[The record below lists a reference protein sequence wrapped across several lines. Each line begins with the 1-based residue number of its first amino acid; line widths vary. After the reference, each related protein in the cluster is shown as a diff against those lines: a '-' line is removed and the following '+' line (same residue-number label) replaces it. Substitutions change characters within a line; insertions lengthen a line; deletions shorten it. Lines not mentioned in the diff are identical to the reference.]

1 MPTLKKMSKDLKKSM
16 GKAEKGIKKG
26 IKGAEKGFKDIGEK
40 ASDSVKTFELN
51 KEINKQEEKLQTQ
64 KFKIGEKAL
73 SLAAKGTKFDAELM
87 KSIKSA
93 EDIQAKIKNI
103 KATIKKLKN
112 D

>member
-1 MPTLKKMSKDLKKSM
+1 MPKLKKISNDFKKSV
-16 GKAEKGIKKG
+16 GK
-26 IKGAEKGFKDIGEK
+26 AEKGFKDISEK

-51 KEINKQEEKLQTQ
+51 KEINKQEEKLQKQ

-73 SLAAKGTKFDAELM
+73 SLAAKGTKFDTELM
-87 KSIKSA
+87 KTIKNA